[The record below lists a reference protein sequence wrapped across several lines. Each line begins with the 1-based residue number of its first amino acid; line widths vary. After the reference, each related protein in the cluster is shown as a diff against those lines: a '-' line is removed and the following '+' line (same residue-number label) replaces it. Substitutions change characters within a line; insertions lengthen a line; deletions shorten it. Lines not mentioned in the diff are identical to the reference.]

1 MMRPVSIGNRVGAG
15 QYVNQVTYRTNSA
28 DHLLD
33 DEMQTPVHAGGHDY
47 PAVRDRGAGFSLAAQ
62 ARGKEPAPGS
72 AIPANRQ
79 SLPGGR
85 LVGDNR
91 NGTEVPHPVEK
102 WPPIR
107 GRVDVARR

>member
-47 PAVRDRGAGFSLAAQ
+47 PAVRDRSAGYSQAAQ
-62 ARGKEPAPGS
+62 ARAKSPRQVRQFRRTGS
-72 AIPANRQ
+72 LYQAA
-79 SLPGGR
+79 G
-85 LVGDNR
+85 
-91 NGTEVPHPVEK
+91 
-102 WPPIR
+102 W
-107 GRVDVARR
+107 